1 MIEGNDKI
9 KMTEKQLM
17 KGSVALAR
25 GAIDAGCRYYFG
37 YPITPQNDIPEYLSA
52 ALPAVGGV
60 FLQAESELASI
71 NMVLGAAASGEMAMT
86 SSSGPGISLMQEG
99 LSYLAGS
106 ELPAVVVN
114 ITRSGPGLGGIAPT
128 QGDYNQATKG
138 GGHGDYRL
146 IVLAPNSVQEMY
158 DLAREAFKL
167 AFRYRNPAM
176 ILGDAILGQMKEP
189 VKSAEAVSLPE
200 EKPWAL
206 NGANNRAPRL
216 VKSLFLKDGEM
227 TLHNLKLKEK
237 YDQLKEK
244 EVRVE
249 VDCPPNCNLVI
260 AAFGSCSR
268 IVRTAVDRVRK
279 RGLPVGLVRPITLFP
294 FPEKALKEA
303 ADKAGRVL
311 VVEMNT
317 GQMVDDVRL
326 ACSACSVVSFKGYP
340 GGVIPTPEEIE
351 SEIIKILDEGRLKA
365 CQK

>member
-1 MIEGNDKI
+1 MA
-9 KMTEKQLM
+9 EKQLL
-17 KGSVALAR
+17 KGNVAVAK

-60 FLQAESELASI
+60 FVQAESELASI
-71 NMVLGAAASGEMAMT
+71 NMVLGAAAAGGLAMT

-99 LSYLAGS
+99 LSYLAGC

-158 DLAREAFKL
+158 DLAGEAFRLSYK
-167 AFRYRNPAM
+167 YRNPAM
-176 ILGDAILGQMKEP
+176 ILADAILGQMKEP
-189 VKSAEAVSLPE
+189 VQLS
-200 EKPWAL
+200 KPADPPGEGSWVL
-206 NGANNRAPRL
+206 SGAKNRKPRL
-216 VKSLFLKDGEM
+216 VKSLYLKDGEM
-227 TLHNLKLKEK
+227 TVHNQKLKEK
-237 YDQLKEK
+237 YNQLKDK
-244 EVRVE
+244 EVKVE
-249 VDCPPNCNLVI
+249 IDCPPNCSLVLVS
-260 AAFGSCSR
+260 FGSCSR
-268 IVRTAVDRVRK
+268 IVRTAVDRARK
-279 RGLPVGLVRPITLFP
+279 RGLQVGLVRPITLYP
-294 FPEKALKEA
+294 FPDEA
-303 ADKAGRVL
+303 VRKVAERAGRIL

-326 ACSACSVVSFKGYP
+326 ACGNPDSVSFKGYP
-340 GGVIPTPEEIE
+340 GGAVPTPEEIE
-351 SEIIKILDEGRLKA
+351 AEIYGICEGRLQV